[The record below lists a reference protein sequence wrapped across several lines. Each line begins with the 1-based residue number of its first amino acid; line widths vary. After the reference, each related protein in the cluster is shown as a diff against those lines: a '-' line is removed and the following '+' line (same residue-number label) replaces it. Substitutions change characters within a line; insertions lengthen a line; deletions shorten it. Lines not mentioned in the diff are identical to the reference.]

1 MLANNKKIPVT
12 DWIKRYGL
20 LHPEKPALIDLST
33 NSTLSFNSLDKR
45 VDTLSNYLVSNGV
58 NKGDRI
64 AFLCFNSSVII
75 EIIFA
80 CWRIGAICLP
90 INYRLTASEVLYI
103 VNDSEPK
110 VVFVDREFNGLWNEV
125 LKDFDENQLKTISF
139 NSLTKQSD
147 YEDIVQS
154 YSSFKNL
161 NETFLD
167 DQCLLMY
174 SSGTTGKPKG
184 VIITHKM
191 VHFGSVGALL
201 LGVSH
206 YDRVALANMPM
217 FHIGCLALCFPILFA
232 GATLVIMRSFDP
244 EKTLKA
250 IDTPSLGITTMF
262 GVPAAFNAMKNT
274 PIVDTIDFSKL
285 ETVITGA
292 EAVPISLVKWWIN
305 KGVIL
310 QEAWGMTETTASGC
324 LLPKENIPFKVGS
337 AGKSMIFN
345 EIRIVKTDGT
355 IAKTG
360 ELGEIQ
366 IRGATVT
373 PGYWNNKNAN
383 ETSFDG
389 EWFKTGDIGK
399 IDDQQFIYIKDRI
412 KDMYISGGEN
422 VYPAEVED
430 ELNKMSEIIE
440 VAIIGVSDEKWGEV
454 GCAFVKIKEG
464 SVLNVERIGSF
475 LEGKLAKFKWPVYMI
490 EVAELP
496 RGGTGKVLKFELK
509 NNILAHKF
517 NLK

>member
-1 MLANNKKIPVT
+1 MANDIRIPLV
-12 DWIKRYGL
+12 DWIKQYGRL
-20 LHPEKPALIDLST
+20 NPKKPALIDLST
-33 NSTLSFNSLDKR
+33 EATTSFYSLDR
-45 VDTLSNYLVSNGV
+45 RIDTLSYYLVTNGV
-58 NKGDRI
+58 KKGDCV

-103 VNDSEPK
+103 VNDAKPK
-110 VVFVDREFNGLWNEV
+110 IAFVDQEFESIWHQV
-125 LKDFDENQLKTISF
+125 LKDFDLIKTVSF
-139 NSLTKQSD
+139 NSLVRESE
-147 YEDIVQS
+147 YEDIVDNYFQ
-154 YSSFKNL
+154 YDSSNKK
-161 NETFLD
+161 FLD

-191 VHFGSVGALL
+191 VHFGSVGSLL

-206 YDRVALANMPM
+206 HNKVALANMPM
-217 FHIGCLALCFPILFA
+217 FHIGCLALCFPTIFA

-244 EKTLKA
+244 EATLKA
-250 IDTPSLGITTMF
+250 IDEPSLGITTIF
-262 GVPAAFNAMKNT
+262 GVPAAFNAMKSI
-274 PIVDTIDFSKL
+274 PIVETVDFSRL

-292 EAVPISLVKWWIN
+292 EAVPISLVEWWIN
-305 KGVIL
+305 KGVLL

-324 LLPKENIPFKVGS
+324 LLPRENIPLKVGS

-355 IAKTG
+355 IAKTD

-366 IRGATVT
+366 IRGSTVT
-373 PGYWNNKNAN
+373 PGYWNNESAN

-389 EWFKTGDIGK
+389 DWFKTGDIGR
-399 IDDQQFIYIKDRI
+399 IDGQEFIYIKDRI

-430 ELNKMSEIIE
+430 ELSKMSEIRE
-440 VAIIGVSDEKWGEV
+440 VAIIGVPDEKWGEV
-454 GCAFVKIKEG
+454 GTAFVSIKEG
-464 SVLNVERIGSF
+464 CKLDVEKIWSF
-475 LEGKLAKFKWPVYMI
+475 LEGKLAKFKWPIYMV
-490 EVAELP
+490 EVPELP
-496 RGGTGKVLKFELK
+496 RGGTGKVLKFELR
-509 NNILAHKF
+509 NNIL
-517 NLK
+517 N